1 VTEVKVEI
9 PEATLEVVNRILK
22 KNPWLAYD
30 GIGAVLLSALKAW
43 IIKHRDLDRPEWEQP
58 PG

>member
-1 VTEVKVEI
+1 MTEVKVEI
-9 PEATLEVVNRILK
+9 PKATLEAVDRILL
-22 KNPWLAYD
+22 KNPWLDYED
-30 GIGAVLLSALKAW
+30 IGAVLRAALKAW